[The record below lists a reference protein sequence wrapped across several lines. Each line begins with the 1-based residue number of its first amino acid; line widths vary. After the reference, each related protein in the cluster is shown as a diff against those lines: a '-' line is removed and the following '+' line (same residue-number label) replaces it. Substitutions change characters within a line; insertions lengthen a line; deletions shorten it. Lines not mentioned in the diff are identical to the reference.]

1 MSVVNMNQ
9 FFLHKFLG
17 LPAAKPRVWIDLSS
31 AASKRAGLAMHSPGR
46 KVLKW
51 AVKVL
56 GWLAWLPIEKIIRG
70 PVKRFEELDGHDVME
85 KIFSRVERVDRV
97 EKDEGCLAAKN
108 AKGAKKIEYLTL
120 YMGNDSA
127 KTKLTVMVKCFN
139 AYPPTEGCPQRGC
152 PSRGE
157 AQRRRERR
165 DCLIIKL
172 GRTESAAEAIRNEVK
187 ALTKLADTPLKGQ
200 VPVVVGEVE
209 SYGIWTWSMQSVV
222 PKGKS
227 PVRIQREHREFLE
240 ELKKAGLSHG
250 DFAPWNCSIV
260 GGKLYVWD
268 WEDAG
273 SWEAGKDET
282 WFKGQVKKLL
292 GIDA

>member
-1 MSVVNMNQ
+1 MGISN
-9 FFLHKFLG
+9 HRFLG

-31 AASKRAGLAMHSPGR
+31 ATSKRAGLAMHSPGR

-56 GWLAWLPIEKIIRG
+56 GWLAWLPIEKILRG
-70 PVKRFEELDGHDVME
+70 PVKRFDELDGHEVIG
-85 KIFSRVERVDRV
+85 KVVNN
-97 EKDEGCLAAKN
+97 LAAKDTKV
-108 AKGAKKIEYLTL
+108 AKELEWITL

-127 KTKLTVMVKCFN
+127 KSKLTVLVKILN
-139 AYPPTEGCPQRGC
+139 AET
-152 PSRGE
+152 
-157 AQRRRERR
+157 QRRRVN
-165 DCLIIKL
+165 DKTIIIKL
-172 GRTESAAEAIRNEVK
+172 GRTKEAGEAIRNEVEVLK
-187 ALTKLADTPLKGQ
+187 KLMASPLCAQ
-200 VPVVVGEVE
+200 VPVVQGDVGTEGV
-209 SYGIWTWSMQSVV
+209 WTWSLQSVL

-227 PVRIQREHREFLE
+227 PVRLQREHYEFLD
-240 ELKKAGLSHG
+240 ELKKLGISHG

-273 SWEAGKDET
+273 PWVDGKDET

>member
-1 MSVVNMNQ
+1 MGVND
-9 FFLHKFLG
+9 HKFLG
-17 LPAAKPRVWIDLSS
+17 LPAAKPRVWVDLST

-46 KVLKW
+46 QVLRW

-56 GWLAWLPIEKIIRG
+56 GWFAWLPIEKITRG
-70 PVKRFEELDGHDVME
+70 PVKRFEELDGYDVIE
-85 KIFSRVERVDRV
+85 RIFSRVEHVDRV
-97 EKDEGCLAAKN
+97 EKDERCLAAKD
-108 AKGAKKIEYLTL
+108 AKGAKKIEWMTL

-157 AQRRRERR
+157 AQRRRECR

-172 GRTESAAEAIRNEVK
+172 GRTEAAAEAIRNEVK
-187 ALTKLADTPLKGQ
+187 ALTKLADTSLKGQ
-200 VPVVVGEVE
+200 VPVVVGEVGCE
-209 SYGIWTWSMQSVV
+209 GEWTWSVQSVL

-227 PVRIQREHREFLE
+227 PVRMQKEHREFLD
-240 ELKKAGLSHG
+240 ELKRAGFSHG

-273 SWEAGKDET
+273 PYVEGKDEA
-282 WFKGQVKKLL
+282 WFKSQVKRLL
-292 GIDA
+292 GVDA

>member
-1 MSVVNMNQ
+1 MKVLST
-9 FFLHKFLG
+9 HRFLG
-17 LPAAKPRVWIDLSS
+17 LPAAKPRVWVDLSS
-31 AASKRAGLAMHSPGR
+31 AASKRSGLAMHSPGR

-51 AVKVL
+51 AVNVL
-56 GWLAWLPIEKIIRG
+56 GWFAWLPIEKIIRG
-70 PVKRFEELDGHDVME
+70 PVKRFEELDGYEVIE
-85 KIFSRVERVDRV
+85 KIFSRVEWDGR
-97 EKDEGCLAAKN
+97 CLAAKN

-172 GRTESAAEAIRNEVK
+172 GRTEAAADAIRNEVK
-187 ALTKLADTPLKGQ
+187 VLRKLADTSLKGQ
-200 VPVVVGEVE
+200 VPAVVGDVGSEGE
-209 SYGIWTWSMQSVV
+209 WTWSVQSVL

-227 PVRIQREHREFLE
+227 PVRMQKEHKEFLD
-240 ELKKAGLSHG
+240 ELEKVGISHG

-273 SWEAGKDET
+273 EWIEGKDEA

-292 GIDA
+292 GIES

>member
-1 MSVVNMNQ
+1 MSVNTHR
-9 FFLHKFLG
+9 FIG
-17 LPAAKPRVWIDLSS
+17 LPAVKPRVWIDLSS
-31 AASKRAGLAMHSPGR
+31 VESKRAGLKMHSPGR
-46 KVLKW
+46 RTLRW

-56 GWLAWLPIEKIIRG
+56 GWFAWLPIEKIICG
-70 PVKRFEELDGHDVME
+70 PIKRFEELDGYEVIE
-85 KIFSRVERVDRV
+85 KIFSRVECVDCV
-97 EKDEGCLAAKN
+97 ERDGRCVVAKN

-139 AYPPTEGCPQRGC
+139 A
-152 PSRGE
+152 E

-172 GRTESAAEAIRNEVK
+172 GRTEAAADAIRNEAKV
-187 ALTKLADTPLKGQ
+187 LTKLADTPLKGQ
-200 VPVVVGEVE
+200 VSVVVGEVE
-209 SYGIWTWSMQSVV
+209 SDGIWTWSMQSVV

-273 SWEAGKDET
+273 EWVEGKDEA
-282 WFKGQVKKLL
+282 WFKKQVRDLL
-292 GIDA
+292 GIG

>member
-1 MSVVNMNQ
+1 MSGRLNS
-9 FFLHKFLG
+9 HRFLG
-17 LPAAKPRVWIDLSS
+17 LPGGKPRIWVDLSS

-46 KVLKW
+46 KVLRW
-51 AVKVL
+51 AVNVL
-56 GWLAWLPIEKIIRG
+56 GCFAWLPIEKIIRG
-70 PVKRFEELDGHDVME
+70 PVKRSEELDGYEVIE
-85 KIFSRVERVDRV
+85 KIFSRVECVDRV
-97 EKDEGCLAAKN
+97 ERDGRCLAAKN
-108 AKGAKKIEYLTL
+108 AKIANKIEYLTL

-139 AYPPTEGCPQRGC
+139 A
-152 PSRGE
+152 E

-172 GRTESAAEAIRNEVK
+172 GRTEAAAEAIRNEVK
-187 ALTKLADTPLKGQ
+187 VLTKLADTSLKGQ
-200 VPVVVGEVE
+200 VPAVVGDVGSEGE
-209 SYGIWTWSMQSVV
+209 WTWSVQSVL

-227 PVRIQREHREFLE
+227 PVRMQKEHREFLDG
-240 ELKKAGLSHG
+240 LKKVGLSHG

-273 SWEAGKDET
+273 EWIEGKDET

-292 GIDA
+292 RTEA

>member
-1 MSVVNMNQ
+1 MKMLGCDVCT
-9 FFLHKFLG
+9 HRFLG
-17 LPAAKPRVWIDLSS
+17 FPAAKPRVWIDLSS

-56 GWLAWLPIEKIIRG
+56 GLFAWLPIEKIIRG
-70 PVKRFEELDGHDVME
+70 PIKRFEELDGSEIIE
-85 KIFSRVERVDRV
+85 KAVD
-97 EKDEGCLAAKN
+97 DLA
-108 AKGAKKIEYLTL
+108 AKGAKIAKKIEWMTL

-127 KTKLTVMVKCFN
+127 KTKLTVMVKVSN
-139 AYPPTEGCPQRGC
+139 AET
-152 PSRGE
+152 
-157 AQRRRERR
+157 QRRRERR
-165 DCLIIKL
+165 DCLIVKL
-172 GRTESAAEAIRNEVK
+172 GRTPEAAEAIKNEAVILK
-187 ALTKLADTPLKGQ
+187 QLEDTELRVQ
-200 VPVVVGEVE
+200 VPVVDGDIGQ
-209 SYGIWTWSMQSVV
+209 YGIWTWSIQSVL

-227 PVRIQREHREFLE
+227 PVRLQREHYEFLG
-240 ELKKAGLSHG
+240 ELKQLGISHG

-273 SWEAGKDET
+273 PWVDGKDET

>member
-1 MSVVNMNQ
+1 VEVKN
-9 FFLHKFLG
+9 HKFLG

-46 KVLKW
+46 KVLKL

-56 GWLAWLPIEKIIRG
+56 GWFAWLPIEKIIRG
-70 PVKRFEELDGHDVME
+70 SIKRFEELDGHEVIERIVEGD
-85 KIFSRVERVDRV
+85 SRSRRV
-97 EKDEGCLAAKN
+97 
-108 AKGAKKIEYLTL
+108 EYLTL

-127 KTKLTVMVKCFN
+127 KTKLTVMV
-139 AYPPTEGCPQRGC
+139 RM
-152 PSRGE
+152 SRSGE
-157 AQRRRERR
+157 SKSKR
-165 DCLIIKL
+165 DLIVKL
-172 GRTESAAEAIRNEVK
+172 GKTPEAGEAIRNEVEVLK
-187 ALTKLADTPLKGQ
+187 KLVASPLCAQ
-200 VPVVVGEVE
+200 VPVVQGDVGIE
-209 SYGIWTWSMQSVV
+209 GRWTWSMQSVL

-227 PVRIQREHREFLE
+227 PVRLQKEHYEFLE
-240 ELKKAGLSHG
+240 ELRRIGISHG

-273 SWEAGKDET
+273 PWVEGKDKA

-292 GIDA
+292 GVEES

>member
-1 MSVVNMNQ
+1 MSIAD
-9 FFLHKFLG
+9 HRFLG
-17 LPAAKPRVWIDLSS
+17 LPAAKPRVWMDLSS

-46 KVLKW
+46 KVLKL

-56 GWLAWLPIEKIIRG
+56 GWFAWMPIEKIIRG
-70 PVKRFEELDGHDVME
+70 PLKRFEELDGYDVME
-85 KIFSRVERVDRV
+85 RIFSRVEWDGR
-97 EKDEGCLAAKN
+97 CLAAKN
-108 AKGAKKIEYLTL
+108 EKGAKKIEYLTL

-139 AYPPTEGCPQRGC
+139 AK
-152 PSRGE
+152 
-157 AQRRRERR
+157 AQRRR

-172 GRTESAAEAIRNEVK
+172 GRTEAAADAIRNEVK

-200 VPVVVGEVE
+200 VPVVVGEVGSE
-209 SYGIWTWSMQSVV
+209 GEWTWSVQSVL

-227 PVRIQREHREFLE
+227 PVRMQKEHREFLE

-268 WEDAG
+268 LEDAG
-273 SWEAGKDET
+273 EWIEGKDEA
-282 WFKGQVKKLL
+282 WFKKQVRDLL
-292 GIDA
+292 GIG

>member
-1 MSVVNMNQ
+1 MD
-9 FFLHKFLG
+9 LTAHRFLG

-51 AVKVL
+51 AVKVI
-56 GWLAWLPIEKIIRG
+56 GWFAWLPIERIVHGSI
-70 PVKRFEELDGHDVME
+70 KRFDELDGSEIIE
-85 KIFSRVERVDRV
+85 KAVD
-97 EKDEGCLAAKN
+97 DLA
-108 AKGAKKIEYLTL
+108 AKGAKIAKKIEWMTL

-127 KTKLTVMVKCFN
+127 KTKLTVMVCINRVEHVDHVEKNSKRSACSTRLEISM
-139 AYPPTEGCPQRGC
+139 PRHV
-152 PSRGE
+152 
-157 AQRRRERR
+157 
-165 DCLIIKL
+165 IVKL
-172 GRTESAAEAIRNEVK
+172 GRTTEAGVAIRNE
-187 ALTKLADTPLKGQ
+187 AAILKRLENTELCAQ
-200 VPVVVGEVE
+200 VPVVVGDVGHD
-209 SYGIWTWSMQSVV
+209 GIWTWSAQSVL

-227 PVRIQREHREFLE
+227 PARMQKEHYAFLE
-240 ELKKAGLSHG
+240 ELRRIGISHG

-273 SWEAGKDET
+273 PWIDGKDEA
-282 WFKGQVKKLL
+282 WFKNQVRELL